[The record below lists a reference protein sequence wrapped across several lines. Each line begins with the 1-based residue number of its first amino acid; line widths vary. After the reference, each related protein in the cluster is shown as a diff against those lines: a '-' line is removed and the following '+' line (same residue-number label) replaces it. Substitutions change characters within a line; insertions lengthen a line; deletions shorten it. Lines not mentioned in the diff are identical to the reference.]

1 MDWRLRD
8 SPDLRIMITELL
20 EVLERH
26 LSRMFPQPLI
36 ACLIE
41 EIARD
46 NIPCVLVL
54 SIAGPAHDVS
64 SPFHKP
70 ADRKYGQPLTS
81 PSTSSSS
88 SSSSYTSS
96 SSLDPI
102 ITASSLLLQSQ
113 HAVEAT
119 LDRLFLVS
127 SIIRKSALEN
137 RFAKAAAFIE
147 FDKDG
152 ANLTQAFKDLALQ
165 IVQHQFP
172 NAGEVLQK
180 RLAETISL
188 RQRQLA
194 YSKNHHRHYSSIP
207 SPSREHEHQDILAK
221 KAHNQ
226 APVRP
231 KLARSVAERSQT
243 ALTIVSPSVVF
254 TQSSASAIPRL
265 TRKDFSSKAS
275 SVVSAVPVQEGALH
289 LPAPPKPPPGTK
301 ELQCPYCFIV
311 QPINVFEE
319 RKWR

>member
-1 MDWRLRD
+1 
-8 SPDLRIMITELL
+8 
-20 EVLERH
+20 
-26 LSRMFPQPLI
+26 
-36 ACLIE
+36 
-41 EIARD
+41 
-46 NIPCVLVL
+46 
-54 SIAGPAHDVS
+54 
-64 SPFHKP
+64 
-70 ADRKYGQPLTS
+70 
-81 PSTSSSS
+81 
-88 SSSSYTSS
+88 
-96 SSLDPI
+96 
-102 ITASSLLLQSQ
+102 
-113 HAVEAT
+113 
-119 LDRLFLVS
+119 VS

-152 ANLTQAFKDLALQ
+152 TNLTQAFKDLALQ

-194 YSKNHHRHYSSIP
+194 YSKSHHRNYSSIS
-207 SPSREHEHQDILAK
+207 SPSREREHHQDILAK

-231 KLARSVAERSQT
+231 KTARSVAERSQT
-243 ALTIVSPSVVF
+243 APTLVSPSVVF

-289 LPAPPKPPPGTK
+289 LPAPPKPSLGTK

-311 QPINVFEE
+311 QPIDVFGE
-319 RKWR
+319 RKWRYE